1 MDIYIKIAI
10 ISYISIFSI
19 PVIDVFFFDSKL
31 KKYVITPLVVCLSAL
46 IPFTIFAIIRWLW
59 LL

>member
-10 ISYISIFSI
+10 IGYISIFSV

-31 KKYVITPLVVCLSAL
+31 EKYVITPLAVCLSAL

>member
-10 ISYISIFSI
+10 IGYISVFSV
-19 PVIDVFFFDSKL
+19 PVIDVFFFGSRL
-31 KKYVITPLVVCLSAL
+31 KKYVITPLAVCLLAL